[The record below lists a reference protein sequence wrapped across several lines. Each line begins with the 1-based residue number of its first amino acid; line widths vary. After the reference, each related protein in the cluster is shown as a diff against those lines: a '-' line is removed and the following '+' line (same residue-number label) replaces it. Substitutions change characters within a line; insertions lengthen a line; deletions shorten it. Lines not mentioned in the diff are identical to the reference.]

1 MYTQLNMSTS
11 KGKFIVIEG
20 GDGAGKSTQIENLR
34 KLFGERIVL
43 TREPGGT
50 EYAEQIRT
58 LALDNPLAKEA
69 DGKTL
74 FMLMWGSRA
83 EHINHLVA
91 PSLKEGK
98 IIVSDRFDSS
108 TFAYNICAQEQE
120 SLKEYFWQTRQAILG
135 EHVPDLYIYLD
146 LAPELGDARLA
157 GRDEEKNHF
166 DLRSMD
172 FKHKVREG
180 FLEFLQQVPH
190 AVIDAT
196 QTREK
201 MFEDILEVLR
211 KNEIA

>member
-1 MYTQLNMSTS
+1 MSTLQ
-11 KGKFIVIEG
+11 KGKLIVIEG

-34 KLFGERIVL
+34 KLFGDRFLL

-50 EYAEQIRT
+50 EYAEHIRK
-58 LALDNPLAKEA
+58 LALDHPLAKNA

-83 EHINHLVA
+83 EHLNHLIIPA
-91 PSLKEGK
+91 LQEGK

-120 SLKEYFWQTRQAILG
+120 HLKEYFWQTRQVIL
-135 EHVPDLYIYLD
+135 ESYVPDLYIYLD
-146 LAPELGDARLA
+146 LSPEIGTARLS
-157 GRDEEKNHF
+157 GRDDEKNHF
-166 DLRSMD
+166 DERPMD
-172 FKHKVREG
+172 FKHKVRAG
-180 FLEFLQQVPH
+180 FLEFCELVPH

-201 MFEDILEVLR
+201 MFEDILKVL
-211 KNEIA
+211 KEHDIA

>member
-1 MYTQLNMSTS
+1 MSKL

-34 KLFGERIVL
+34 ALFGDRFLL

-50 EYAEQIRT
+50 EYAEQIRS
-58 LALDNPLAKEA
+58 LALDNPLAKHA

-83 EHINHLVA
+83 EHMNHLIIPV
-91 PSLKEGK
+91 LEEGK

-120 SLKEYFWQTRQAILG
+120 SLKEYFWQTREMILG
-135 EHVPDLYIYLD
+135 SCVPDLYIYLD
-146 LAPELGDARLA
+146 LAPEIGTARLS
-157 GRDEEKNHF
+157 GRDDEKNHF
-166 DLRSMD
+166 DERPMD

-180 FLEFLQQVPH
+180 FLEFLQNVPH
-190 AVIDAT
+190 AIIDAT

-201 MFEDILEVLR
+201 MFEDILRVL
-211 KNEIA
+211 KENGIE